1 MPAKKIALTGAH
13 SYLGQKLLSHLS
25 DVGGFDV
32 AAFITPWANEDGLV
46 AGNGICYIKAD
57 LTEELSEE
65 AATAAREAERVLHF
79 AWIRGKDEDEV
90 FKNNLAMI
98 ENLQQH
104 LSHPDSLVFISSVA
118 ASPETLSR
126 YGRTK
131 FKLANILVS
140 DGAIVLVTGLI
151 VDREPKG
158 PYKLLVDVVKKF
170 PLSVRFTR
178 NSVKVYPIR
187 TDDFLNGIM
196 TILTQPVA
204 SGSYR
209 LYPSNAAD
217 INEFL
222 EKLEAKYKRGRL
234 PLPVNYRMSM
244 SALRAFHGVG
254 LLPATLG
261 EKLLTFLYKDE
272 AYLASHQ
279 KLDGTDAVDRPLDE
293 MI

>member
-13 SYLGQKLLSHLS
+13 SYLGQKLLSRLL
-25 DVGGFDV
+25 DTGGFDI
-32 AAFITPWANEDGLV
+32 AAFITPWASEEGLV
-46 AGNGICYIKAD
+46 TGDGIRYLKAD
-57 LTEELSEE
+57 LTQELPAE
-65 AATAAREAERVLHF
+65 AAAAVSEAERVLHF
-79 AWIRGKDEDEV
+79 AWIRGKDENEV
-90 FKNNLAMI
+90 IKSNLVMI
-98 ENLQQH
+98 ENLQKY
-104 LSHPDSLVFISSVA
+104 LSRPDALVFISSVA

-131 FKLANILVS
+131 FKIAGKLVS

-151 VDREPKG
+151 VDKEPKG

-170 PLSVRFTR
+170 PMSVRFTR

-196 TILTQPVA
+196 TILNQPISA
-204 SGSYR
+204 GSYR

-244 SALRAFHGVG
+244 SALRAFHSIG

-279 KLDGTDAVDRPLDE
+279 TLDGTEAVDRPLDE

>member
-13 SYLGQKLLSHLS
+13 SYLGQKLLSHLIEI
-25 DVGGFDV
+25 GGFDV
-32 AAFITPWANEDGLV
+32 ASFITPWAKDSQLV
-46 AGNGICYIKAD
+46 SGNGIRYIKFD
-57 LTEELSEE
+57 LTQGLSAE
-65 AATAAREAERVLHF
+65 AATSVREAERVLHF
-79 AWIRGKDEDEV
+79 AWIRGRDEDEV
-90 FKNNLAMI
+90 GKSNLAMI
-98 ENLQQH
+98 ENLQEH
-104 LSHPDSLVFISSVA
+104 LSRPDALVFISSVA

-131 FKLANILVS
+131 FKLANRLVS

-151 VDREPKG
+151 VDKEPKG

-178 NSVKVYPIR
+178 NAVKVYPIR
-187 TDDFLNGIM
+187 TDDFLNGVM
-196 TILTQPVA
+196 TLLTQPVP

-222 EKLEAKYKRGRL
+222 EKLEMKYRRRRL
-234 PLPVNYRMSM
+234 RLPVNYRLSM
-244 SALRAFHGVG
+244 STLRYLTRFG

-272 AYLASHQ
+272 AYLASHR